1 MTPGLPI
8 PCPSIRED
16 RARPPHRRL
25 RVKLRGFPPP
35 APPALERADR
45 PFRFPGL
52 DSAPGSAM
60 WRGGLP
66 NRVRD
71 GGGIAASRSRKMRI
85 ASEVTPF
92 SAAFAFLP
100 RRSEHIGR
108 ASCRERVLQNE

>member
-1 MTPGLPI
+1 MTPGLPL

-60 WRGGLP
+60 LRGGLP
-66 NRVRD
+66 KPGRD
-71 GGGIAASRSRKMRI
+71 GGGIAGRRPRQKRNAR
-85 ASEVTPF
+85 EVTTF
-92 SAAFAFLP
+92 SPAFAFCPP
-100 RRSEHIGR
+100 RPTQPTPKPI
-108 ASCRERVLQNE
+108 